1 MTRDLR
7 GFFIG
12 AGFFSRN
19 HLHAWRD
26 VDGATITAICDLD
39 PARAKRA
46 ASEFAI
52 PAWFTDATALQS
64 GDYDFVDICTTMD
77 THESLVGLVVAA
89 KLPVIVQKPFAPDL
103 ATCLRIEAQARA
115 AGVPVM
121 LHENFRFQKIFRR
134 LAQVLQSGEIG
145 EVTFAR
151 LCWRNDIDVY
161 TNQPYLL
168 KTERFMIMDV
178 GIHILDLARFLVGD
192 AHSVSCTTQGV
203 RPGLA
208 GEDAATLVLRHDNAV
223 SVVDVSYATH
233 RTPSTFP
240 QTLGEVEGRLGTVQ
254 ILDGQVLRIHT
265 ATGTRDEVIAPDQ
278 RPWTSA
284 PWTQIQDSVPRT
296 QQHFIDALRSGTGF
310 ETSARDSLKT
320 YALAEAA
327 YQSAASGRVIRIAD
341 LLPQDDPAPPG

>member
-1 MTRDLR
+1 VTGVLK

-19 HLHAWRD
+19 HLHAWAD
-26 VDGATITAICDLD
+26 VKGAEIAAICDLD
-39 PARAKRA
+39 PARAERA
-46 ASEFAI
+46 ATAFGI
-52 PAWFTDATALQS
+52 PAWYSDAEALRS
-64 GDYDFVDICTTMD
+64 GGFDFVDICTTMD
-77 THESLVGLVVAA
+77 THEALVGLAVQAGV
-89 KLPVIVQKPFAPDL
+89 PVIVQKPFTPDL
-103 ATCLRIEAQARA
+103 ATCLRIEAHARA

-134 LAQVLQSGEIG
+134 LHQIIASGEIG

-151 LCWRNDIDVY
+151 LNWRNDIDVY

-178 GIHILDLARFLVGD
+178 GIHLLDLARFLMSD
-192 AHSVSCTTQGV
+192 AHSLSCTTQSV

-208 GEDAATLVLRHDNAV
+208 GEDAATITLRHDNAAV
-223 SVVDVSYATH
+223 TVVDVSYATH
-233 RTPSTFP
+233 RSPSTFP

-254 ILDGQVLRIHT
+254 ILEGQVLRIHT
-265 ATGTRDEVIAPDQ
+265 ATGHRDEVIVADA

-284 PWTQIQDSVPRT
+284 PWTQIQDSVAYT
-296 QQHFIDALRSGTGF
+296 QQHFVDALREGTEF
-310 ETSARDSLKT
+310 ETSARDSLQT

-327 YQSAASGRVIRIAD
+327 YQSAASGRVVSIAT
-341 LLPQDDPAPPG
+341 LLGDA